1 MITYRQ
7 LQTIISRMN
16 EEQLDCTATIHLH
29 SKDEFYAVDHIE
41 LVSEQEEDR
50 LDDGHPVL
58 VVFDEEI
65 RK

>member
-1 MITYRQ
+1 MITYKQ
-7 LQTIISRMN
+7 LQQAIARMN
-16 EEQLDCTATIHLH
+16 DAQLNCNAVIHLH